1 MIKINMCVLHV
12 QVAAW
17 ILCPAARS
25 CMGNPIAPKM
35 PLGTLD
41 HETLEKLRSITNLG
55 TVYYKD
61 SGLDHGTLQS

>member
-1 MIKINMCVLHV
+1 
-12 QVAAW
+12 
-17 ILCPAARS
+17 
-25 CMGNPIAPKM
+25 MGNPIAPKM